1 MPRNGGQPHKYAS
14 THRRSPVSK
23 NRSRLHAPDTRP
35 RGRMALARRVFKN
48 RSRLHVPD
56 TPPRGRMA
64 PARRAAASTRRRP
77 LTSRVRH
84 VHQLTA
90 IIFCRLAPSLL
101 HHSANAGHCNRSAE
115 ASCSHCSVVA
125 CGCTGCHS
133 VHGGEARSTPKGSLC
148 RGQHA
153 CARTAR
159 RICTPTSTLPA
170 FACTR
175 MRGHTIVSPELT
187 QIGIKKGSKSASFCY
202 ESCFE
207 AHPQMMPPPVSPLV
221 NWP

>member
-23 NRSRLHAPDTRP
+23 NRSRLHA
-35 RGRMALARRVFKN
+35 L
-48 RSRLHVPD
+48 D

-90 IIFCRLAPSLL
+90 ITFCRLAPSLL

-170 FACTR
+170 FAR
-175 MRGHTIVSPELT
+175 PDAGQHHVSPELT
-187 QIGIKKGSKSASFCY
+187 PTIEKRARNQLRF
-202 ESCFE
+202 
-207 AHPQMMPPPVSPLV
+207 L
-221 NWP
+221 